1 MEKQSYIA
9 WISLTENKQNRVHG
23 LKNGLKVGQLLSI
36 TSTKVYGIPWM
47 FSRSQTFSFNKTS
60 FCFVL
65 FMTEI
70 FRFTKISQLP
80 NIFIQSLRARDN
92 YWYLVALRVTLS
104 VLSSKNFGT
113 LYSSENS
120 NTGMTKD
127 LASSNFLSS
136 SPKVG
141 HNNKLEH
148 LSLSGFS
155 RGLYHK
161 TYYDR
166 EPTRS

>member
-1 MEKQSYIA
+1 
-9 WISLTENKQNRVHG
+9 
-23 LKNGLKVGQLLSI
+23 
-36 TSTKVYGIPWM
+36 M
-47 FSRSQTFSFNKTS
+47 FSCTQTFSFNKTS
-60 FCFVL
+60 SCFVS

-70 FRFTKISQLP
+70 FCFTKISQLP
-80 NIFIQSLRARDN
+80 NIFIQSLQERDN
-92 YWYLVALRVTLS
+92 VWYLVALRVTRS

-127 LASSNFLSS
+127 LSSSNFFSS
-136 SPKVG
+136 SPKVV
-141 HNNKLEH
+141 HNKLDH

-166 EPTRS
+166 KPTRS

>member
-1 MEKQSYIA
+1 
-9 WISLTENKQNRVHG
+9 
-23 LKNGLKVGQLLSI
+23 
-36 TSTKVYGIPWM
+36 M
-47 FSRSQTFSFNKTS
+47 FSRTQTFSFNKTS
-60 FCFVL
+60 SCFVS

-70 FRFTKISQLP
+70 FRFTKILQVP
-80 NIFIQSLRARDN
+80 NIFIQSLQARDN
-92 YWYLVALRVTLS
+92 YWYLVALRVTRS

-127 LASSNFLSS
+127 LSSASSNFLSS

-155 RGLYHK
+155 RALYHK

-166 EPTRS
+166 KPTRG